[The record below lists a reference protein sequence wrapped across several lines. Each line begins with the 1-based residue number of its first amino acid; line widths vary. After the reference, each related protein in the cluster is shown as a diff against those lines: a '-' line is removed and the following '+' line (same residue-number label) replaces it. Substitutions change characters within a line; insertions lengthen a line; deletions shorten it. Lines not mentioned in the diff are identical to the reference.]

1 MNKTRALIKKEKGA
15 STVEFAI
22 ILPVL
27 VTILV
32 GIFQLGITFN
42 GYLAIT
48 HAARE
53 GVRQAS
59 VGNYDE
65 QMVRSDSHPV
75 NPTSVSLS
83 YPEGEGHG
91 LPVRVTVSYDLPLS
105 IPFFGE
111 RIIPLVSHA
120 EMRAETL

>member
-1 MNKTRALIKKEKGA
+1 MKKTRVLIKKEKGA

-27 VTILV
+27 VTILI
-32 GIFQLGITFN
+32 GIFQLGIAFN

-65 QMVRSDSHPV
+65 QAVRANSYPV
-75 NPTSVSLS
+75 EPTAVSLS

-91 LPVRVTVSYDLPLS
+91 LPIRVTVSYDLPLS
-105 IPFFGE
+105 IPFFGDQT
-111 RIIPLVSHA
+111 IPLESHA

>member
-1 MNKTRALIKKEKGA
+1 MSKTRALIKKEKGA

-22 ILPVL
+22 VLPVL

-32 GIFQLGITFN
+32 GIFQLGIAFN

-53 GVRQAS
+53 GARQAS

-65 QMVRSDSHPV
+65 QTVRSDSYPV
-75 NPTSVSLS
+75 KPTVVSLS

-91 LPVRVTVSYDLPLS
+91 LPIRVTVRYDYSLS
-105 IPFFGE
+105 IPFFGNQV
-111 RIIPLVSHA
+111 IPLESHA

>member
-1 MNKTRALIKKEKGA
+1 MSKTRALIKREKGA

-32 GIFQLGITFN
+32 GIFQLGIAFN

-65 QMVRSDSHPV
+65 KMVRSYAYPV
-75 NPTSVSLS
+75 DPTAVSLS
-83 YPEGEGHG
+83 YPEGVGHG
-91 LPVRVTVSYDLPLS
+91 LPIRVTVRYDLLLS
-105 IPFFGE
+105 IPFFGD
-111 RIIPLVSHA
+111 RTIPLVSHA